1 MSIKVDKSVWNNIK
15 KSLKN
20 IDDYSIDTGWF
31 SGQNYGPDNDNL
43 PMAFVAALN
52 ELGHVNRSDA
62 AIPGAITPPRPFMR
76 IGFTGFLKTS
86 SSQKAFQS
94 VIESVL
100 KGQSAF
106 SAMERI
112 TPFLGQGL
120 KQIMNSWTAPPNA
133 SLTISL
139 KGFDD
144 PLRDS
149 GQLIA
154 NANSRVRRKGAS

>member
-1 MSIKVDKSVWNNIK
+1 MSVKVDKSVWNNLK
-15 KSLKN
+15 KGLRAL
-20 IDDYSIDTGWF
+20 DDYSIDTGWF
-31 SGQNYGPDNDNL
+31 SGQNYGSDNDSL
-43 PMAFVAALN
+43 PMAFVAAMN

-76 IGFTGFLKTS
+76 IGFTAFLKTS

-94 VIESVL
+94 VIESVMR
-100 KGQSAF
+100 GQSAF
-106 SAMERI
+106 SAMERV
-112 TPFLGQGL
+112 TPMLGQGL
-120 KQIMNSWTAPPNA
+120 RQIMNNWTAPPNA
-133 SLTISL
+133 ALTIKL

-144 PLRDS
+144 PLKET